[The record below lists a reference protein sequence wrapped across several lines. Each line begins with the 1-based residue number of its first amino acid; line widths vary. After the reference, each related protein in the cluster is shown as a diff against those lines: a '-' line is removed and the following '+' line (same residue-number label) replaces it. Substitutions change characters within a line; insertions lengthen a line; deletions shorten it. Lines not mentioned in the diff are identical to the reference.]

1 MRRAYIFLFLF
12 TGIFIV
18 TGCRVETVGDPNRP
32 IKIEAHI
39 TIDIRQVKETVSSIE
54 DMVSGKQPAKAEPDK
69 NSKNLA
75 PLEKTCNKTNNRDVN
90 TVDRSLFGSIQLERR
105 FVRNFG
111 IFDRFN
117 NILSVIRKNF
127 LTGLIEYAY
136 AQDEVQA
143 AIESRK
149 ARYQTI
155 KDYKRQGLIGE
166 NNKGYLIAFSEDSAV
181 KNLVEQENKDRLIIY
196 KSIVEQKGYPR
207 DAISQI
213 EDVSA
218 QEQRDRAESGEK
230 IQLENGEWITK

>member
-1 MRRAYIFLFLF
+1 MKRLYAGLFLL
-12 TGIFIV
+12 TGILAIS
-18 TGCRVETVGDPNRP
+18 GCRVETVGDPNRP

-54 DMVSGKQPAKAEPDK
+54 DMVSGKQPVKAAPDK
-69 NSKNLA
+69 NSK
-75 PLEKTCNKTNNRDVN
+75 
-90 TVDRSLFGSIQLERR
+90 SLL
-105 FVRNFG
+105 V
-111 IFDRFN
+111 
-117 NILSVIRKNF
+117 
-127 LTGLIEYAY
+127 EYAY

-166 NNKGYLIAFSEDSAV
+166 NNKGYLTAFSEDSTV
-181 KNLVEQENKDRLIIY
+181 KNLVEQENRDRIIIY
-196 KSIVEQKGYPR
+196 KSIVEQKGYPK

-218 QEQRDRAESGEK
+218 QEQRDRAEAGEK
-230 IQLENGEWITK
+230 IQLKSGEWTTK